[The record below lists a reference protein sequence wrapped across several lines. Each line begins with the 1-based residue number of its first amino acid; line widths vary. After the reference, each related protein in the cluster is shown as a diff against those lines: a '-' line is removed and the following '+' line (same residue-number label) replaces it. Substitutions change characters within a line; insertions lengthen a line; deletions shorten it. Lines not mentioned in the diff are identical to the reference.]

1 MSLGIDVDTA
11 SIRSILTARRKL
23 SQALKKVDADGIEE
37 VVRLA
42 TLQAMRY
49 VWANIEVDTSRT
61 KSSVFPAVT
70 RVGNG
75 ADGVL
80 GTNVS
85 YSPFVRDAS
94 HTKPFFDYAAENEG
108 PRLAQF
114 FGAEINVR
122 VENAFNE

>member
-1 MSLGIDVDTA
+1 MSVEINVDEA
-11 SIRSILTARRKL
+11 SLRSIRKVQRQLT
-23 SQALKKVDADGIEE
+23 DAVKAIDPSGVEE
-37 VVRLA
+37 VVQLT
-42 TLQAMRY
+42 TLQALRFIQG
-49 VWANIEVDTSRT
+49 NIEVDTGRT
-61 KSSVFPAVT
+61 KNSIFPAVT
-70 RVGNG
+70 KLGNG

-94 HTKPFFDYAAENEG
+94 HTKPFFAYAAENEG

-122 VENAFNE
+122 VENAFDE

>member
-1 MSLGIDVDTA
+1 MSVEINVDEA
-11 SIRSILTARRKL
+11 SLRSIRKVQRQLT
-23 SQALKKVDADGIEE
+23 DAVKAIDPSGVEE
-37 VVRLA
+37 VVQLT
-42 TLQAMRY
+42 TLQALRF
-49 VWANIEVDTSRT
+49 VQGNIEVDTGRT